1 MPLLDANCPL
11 SSFRFW
17 HCPARV
23 TMEIFK
29 ASLEIITF
37 IADTVHWVA
46 GKFTRR
52 PKSAPQP
59 SSELEIHTN
68 SSLLSLA
75 LKPLEPFLLLFTKHN
90 VILLSLLLAAG
101 VMIKLSWAHL
111 GVFLVGIIF
120 ILAGAGHWVLTRKE
134 LEATG
139 CLYYLLSAG
148 SAFAFLAGVLLAGI
162 AVLAVFAGLR

>member
-1 MPLLDANCPL
+1 
-11 SSFRFW
+11 
-17 HCPARV
+17 
-23 TMEIFK
+23 MEIFK
-29 ASLEIITF
+29 ASLEILVF
-37 IADTVHWVA
+37 IADTVKWVV

-59 SSELEIHTN
+59 SPELEIHTN

-75 LKPLEPFLLLFTKHN
+75 LKPLEPFLLIFTKHN
-90 VILLSLLLAAG
+90 FILLAFLIAA
-101 VMIKLSWAHL
+101 VLMTKLSLARL

-120 ILAGAGHWVLTRKE
+120 ALAGAGHWVLTRKE
-134 LEATG
+134 LDSTG